1 MRHLFQKEDIDRSTG
16 TLWMVHSLLKHNFG
30 QLGFGDAK
38 QVTLTMRGRM
48 ANCIWHLMIKSHFS
62 CLLRYWVLVSPVES
76 SPRLVLLF
84 YPCAQL
90 VACIWGFWQS
100 GARQSD
106 LNPLANTL
114 LRPVCLRGEGES
126 GWERD
131 PLVTAPPWTR
141 CEKETMWP
149 YGLSMWELNEK
160 AHRESFNY
168 LIEALNGTLL

>member
-1 MRHLFQKEDIDRSTG
+1 MYLALDDQITLF
-16 TLWMVHSLLKHNFG
+16 LLASV
-30 QLGFGDAK
+30 LGFG
-38 QVTLTMRGRM
+38 
-48 ANCIWHLMIKSHFS
+48 KS
-62 CLLRYWVLVSPVES
+62 CGIES
-76 SPRLVLLF
+76 EV
-84 YPCAQL
+84 
-90 VACIWGFWQS
+90 GT
-100 GARQSD
+100 
-106 LNPLANTL
+106 TL
-114 LRPVCLRGEGES
+114 LSLRPVGGVHLGILAERGPAKRFKPPCEHAASAVCLRGEGES